1 MLDRTTTQIAA
12 PKTETAVFE
21 RLESNV
27 RSYARSFNAVFTRAK
42 GTVLTDVHGNRY
54 LDFLAGAG
62 SLNYGHNNDVFK
74 GALVDYI
81 MDDGITHSLDL
92 HTVAKERFLEAMQ
105 NVILK
110 PRGLDNY
117 VMQFVGPT
125 GTNAVEA
132 ALKIARKVTGRQNV
146 IYFTN
151 GFHGV
156 SMGALA
162 VTGNSYLRAAAGVPL
177 TNTTAM
183 PFDGYFGEGVDT
195 IAHLEKVLSDPSGG
209 MDTPAAVILETVQGE
224 GGLERGA
231 HRLAQAARGSVQQ
244 ARHRA
249 DRRRHPGRR
258 RPHRNVLLV
267 RAGRHQARRHHA
279 VEVALGLRPADGAG
293 GAQARTRRLEAG
305 RAQRHVPRQQPR
317 LRDRDRFDRA
327 LLVGRCVR
335 RTRSRPR
342 AAISSSASARWSSS
356 SPATWSRSRA
366 AA

>member
-21 RLESNV
+21 QLESNV

-162 VTGNSYLRAAAGVPL
+162 VTGNSYLRAAAGVAADQHHRDAVRRLFRRGRRHHRAP
-177 TNTTAM
+177 
-183 PFDGYFGEGVDT
+183 GEGALRSVGR
-195 IAHLEKVLSDPSGG
+195 HGHPGRRDPRDRAGRG
-209 MDTPAAVILETVQGE
+209 R
-224 GGLERGA
+224 LERGA

-258 RPHRNVLLV
+258 RPHRNVLL
-267 RAGRHQARRHHA
+267 ASS
-279 VEVALGLRPADGAG
+279 RPA
-293 GAQARTRRLEAG
+293 
-305 RAQRHVPRQQPR
+305 
-317 LRDRDRFDRA
+317 
-327 LLVGRCVR
+327 
-335 RTRSRPR
+335 
-342 AAISSSASARWSSS
+342 S
-356 SPATWSRSRA
+356 SPT
-366 AA
+366 